1 MGLFGGLFDSIF
13 GGGEKNQTITNQLD
27 PATQQR
33 NEEIFN
39 RARQV
44 SNTPYQGYGGPLTA
58 GANPLSQEA
67 TTGMRDAMGQFGYL
81 GQSALNANAQAQM
94 TGQGLGNLGFGLGQ
108 QGSALSGVAGG
119 FDQQGRQMGQW
130 AGAADQRANQSA
142 QFGQQFQPYAHAGRL
157 GARALGGDS
166 SAAQQFMNPYQQ
178 QVLNSV
184 GGDFDRLRSQASM
197 QSNQAATQAGAFGGS
212 RHGVMEGARLGEL
225 DSSQAST
232 MAQLRQGGFN
242 DAMGRAGQAANLGF
256 GAGQMDLSG
265 RQLGQADRAQGLQAQ
280 QVGQGFNQ
288 LGMGARQLG
297 AQYQGMGLDARGMGL
312 QAQQIG
318 LGALGQAQGAM
329 QGQLGAAGQLGAM
342 GDYYRQVQQQGLDS
356 QYNQFLDQRGWDA
369 NQLGILRGA
378 ASGMPYGTSQ
388 TQPIQRD
395 PLGGLLGIASTV
407 GGFLT
412 GGAST
417 AAAGA
422 VA

>member
-1 MGLFGGLFDSIF
+1 MSKGAGEQVVTNSI
-13 GGGEKNQTITNQLD
+13 D
-27 PATQQR
+27 PDQQRR
-33 NEEIFN
+33 NEELWN
-39 RARQV
+39 RARNV
-44 SNTPYQGYGGPLTA
+44 SSTPYQGYNGPLTA
-58 GANPLSQEA
+58 GTNPLSQEA
-67 TTGMRDAMGQFGYL
+67 VTGMRNAQNQFGAL
-81 GQSALNANAQAQM
+81 GQSALNANGQAQM
-94 TGQGLGNLGFGLGQ
+94 TGQELGNVGYNLGQ
-108 QGSALSGVAGG
+108 QGNLLGGVAGG

-142 QFGQQFQPYAHAGRL
+142 QFGQQFQPYAQAGQM

-184 GGDFDRLRSQASM
+184 GGDYDRLRSQASM

-212 RHGVMEGARLGEL
+212 RHGVTEGARLGEL
-225 DSSQAST
+225 DSAQAST

-242 DAMGRAGQAANLGF
+242 EAMGRAGQAANLGF

-312 QAQQIG
+312 QAQQLG
-318 LGALGQAQGAM
+318 LGALGQAQGAL

-356 QYNQFLDQRGWDA
+356 QYNQFLDKRGWDA
-369 NQLGILRGA
+369 NQLGLLQGA
-378 ASGMPYGTSQ
+378 AGGMPYGSTESQ
-388 TQPIQRD
+388 PLERNVASGV
-395 PLGGLLGIASTV
+395 LGGAATGFGIGGPIGAGV
-407 GGFLT
+407 GGFL
-412 GGAST
+412 GLFG
-417 AAAGA
+417 
-422 VA
+422 